1 MSGQD
6 RDRGGPQVPPGSWV
20 TRAFKNCRK
29 SVYSRIIYL
38 SKYQWKVR
46 MEQSH
51 SWPVGE
57 GVTLTPCP
65 CSQEAAETAP
75 PKGRQGPLRR
85 SWTWVQARSPAWGSR
100 VAGSRVTSL

>member
-6 RDRGGPQVPPGSWV
+6 RDRHGPQVPPGSWL

-51 SWPVGE
+51 SWLVG
-57 GVTLTPCP
+57 GGSHLY
-65 CSQEAAETAP
+65 
-75 PKGRQGPLRR
+75 PLPML
-85 SWTWVQARSPAWGSR
+85 SGSC
-100 VAGSRVTSL
+100 